1 MSPLVLVKAAILGI
15 VEGVTEFLPVSSTGH
30 LIIVE
35 RFLRLSSDER
45 FVTAFEVVIQLG
57 AILAI
62 VALYWTTLWPWARA
76 ASDRSRVWGLWLR
89 VVVGT
94 IPAFVAGFLLE
105 TWITTRL
112 FTPLVVAIALAFYGV
127 VLIVFERLLGA
138 RSLAP
143 AAQSPRRAGQARA
156 VEDDGRPLEDTSAVP
171 LAAAFAIGLF
181 QTLAL
186 VPGTSRSAATIVGGM
201 IMGLG
206 RGAAA
211 EFSFFLAVPVM
222 AGASALTLLR
232 HGLRFSSGQ
241 WLVLA
246 VGFVVAFLSALL
258 VVRAFLAYL
267 RKHDL
272 GAFGWYRIALA
283 VLVILL
289 LVRAA

>member
-1 MSPLVLVKAAILGI
+1 MNPLVLVKAAVLGI

-45 FVTAFEVVIQLG
+45 FVAAFEVVIQLG

-62 VALYWTTLWPWARA
+62 VALFWTTLWPWARVA
-76 ASDRSRVWGLWLR
+76 AERSRVWSLWLR
-89 VVVGT
+89 VLVAI
-94 IPAFVAGFLLE
+94 IPAFVAGFALE
-105 TWITTRL
+105 GWITTRL
-112 FTPLVVAIALAFYGV
+112 FTPLVVAVALAFYGV
-127 VLIVFERLLGA
+127 ILVVFERLLAA
-138 RSLAP
+138 RSP
-143 AAQSPRRAGQARA
+143 AAAAQQD
-156 VEDDGRPLEDTSAVP
+156 VTAVP

-186 VPGTSRSAATIVGGM
+186 VPGTSRAAVTIMGGM
-201 IMGLG
+201 IMGLS

-211 EFSFFLAVPVM
+211 EFSFFLAIPVM

-232 HGLRFSSGQ
+232 HGLGFSSGE

-246 VGFVVAFLSALL
+246 VGFVVAFVSALL
-258 VVRAFLAYL
+258 VVRVFLAYL

-272 GAFGWYRIALA
+272 RAFGWYRIALA
-283 VLVILL
+283 ILVAAL